1 MRISKRSSNIWLKT
15 KNYGPRVKVNKA
27 TAQELSA
34 ALEIPIPTADAIVE
48 YRARY
53 GNFKSFED
61 LKKTRRRLRARTS
74 MTKKSAGLCSRAVVM
89 HAPWSRIS

>member
-34 ALEIPIPTADAIVE
+34 ALEIPIPTGDAIVE

-61 LKKTRRRLRARTS
+61 LKKRAG
-74 MTKKSAGLCSRAVVM
+74 A
-89 HAPWSRIS
+89 